1 MSKTTVWA
9 IMALGILLLLASFVG
24 LFFLFPLAIILL
36 LIGVLLGLKPG
47 GILRTEQVMDSWS
60 VLIENGQ
67 GKEDEVETDLTK
79 SHRGYTDLIAEKG
92 SEVLRIEIE
101 HRSSKGQIEKNIRKN
116 LEYSDVVYEIA
127 SDETAKKKAIQ
138 VALKVMF
145 RLRKEKPDKNLKV
158 KMASIDELKQSGFRE
173 WFEVRI

>member
-1 MSKTTVWA
+1 MRASRA
-9 IMALGILLLLASFVG
+9 HDLGSNPRRSIVISQF
-24 LFFLFPLAIILL
+24 
-36 LIGVLLGLKPG
+36 
-47 GILRTEQVMDSWS
+47 
-60 VLIENGQ
+60 
-67 GKEDEVETDLTK
+67 EVETDLIK

-101 HRSSKGQIEKNIRKN
+101 HRSAKEQIEKNIRKN

-145 RLRKEKPDKNLKV
+145 RL
-158 KMASIDELKQSGFRE
+158 
-173 WFEVRI
+173 

>member
-1 MSKTTVWA
+1 MKGDWA
-9 IMALGILLLLASFVG
+9 INELGGGGKLSRAVALEVIKEWLEPRGYKVS
-24 LFFLFPLAIILL
+24 
-36 LIGVLLGLKPG
+36 
-47 GILRTEQVMDSWS
+47 
-60 VLIENGQ
+60 
-67 GKEDEVETDLTK
+67 KEDEVETDLTK

-92 SEVLRIEIE
+92 DEVLRIEIE
-101 HRSSKGQIEKNIRKN
+101 HRSPKEQIEKNIRKN

-158 KMASIDELKQSGFRE
+158 KIASIDELKQSGFKE
-173 WFEVRI
+173 WFEVRNK